1 MMIDKAYC
9 IVFLSPLAGRME
21 IFMINVSGHLRN
33 ERRATGFEDLSTA
46 LTVNCCGMQIFKT
59 KDYKQNRAAGRVD
72 YQLIYIYKGAGHY
85 YIHGKWKSL
94 SAGNVL
100 LFRPK
105 EAQTYSYFFKEH
117 PEIYWIHFTGYNC
130 EKIIQKYNL
139 HNCYIGEHS
148 LLKTFFQ
155 EVIIELQLKKPFF
168 EDMVLSNFWQIL
180 ATIARSHQQILSPF
194 GNDFSINR
202 LVIQLNQTYMDDW
215 NVESMAEY
223 CKLSVG
229 YFSHLFKKRIGSSP
243 MKYLTELRIEKA
255 KELIAT
261 NSMSMSN
268 IAQMTGFNDPLYF
281 SRVFK
286 KTTGIP
292 PKEFQQSLLTINTPN
307 WWDE

>member
-1 MMIDKAYC
+1 
-9 IVFLSPLAGRME
+9 
-21 IFMINVSGHLRN
+21 
-33 ERRATGFEDLSTA
+33 
-46 LTVNCCGMQIFKT
+46 MQIFKT

-261 NSMSMSN
+261 NSMSLSN

>member
-1 MMIDKAYC
+1 
-9 IVFLSPLAGRME
+9 
-21 IFMINVSGHLRN
+21 
-33 ERRATGFEDLSTA
+33 
-46 LTVNCCGMQIFKT
+46 
-59 KDYKQNRAAGRVD
+59 
-72 YQLIYIYKGAGHY
+72 
-85 YIHGKWKSL
+85 
-94 SAGNVL
+94 
-100 LFRPK
+100 
-105 EAQTYSYFFKEH
+105 
-117 PEIYWIHFTGYNC
+117 
-130 EKIIQKYNL
+130 
-139 HNCYIGEHS
+139 
-148 LLKTFFQ
+148 
-155 EVIIELQLKKPFF
+155 
-168 EDMVLSNFWQIL
+168 MVLSNFWQIL

-261 NSMSMSN
+261 NSMSLSN

>member
-1 MMIDKAYC
+1 
-9 IVFLSPLAGRME
+9 
-21 IFMINVSGHLRN
+21 
-33 ERRATGFEDLSTA
+33 
-46 LTVNCCGMQIFKT
+46 
-59 KDYKQNRAAGRVD
+59 
-72 YQLIYIYKGAGHY
+72 
-85 YIHGKWKSL
+85 
-94 SAGNVL
+94 
-100 LFRPK
+100 
-105 EAQTYSYFFKEH
+105 
-117 PEIYWIHFTGYNC
+117 
-130 EKIIQKYNL
+130 
-139 HNCYIGEHS
+139 
-148 LLKTFFQ
+148 
-155 EVIIELQLKKPFF
+155 
-168 EDMVLSNFWQIL
+168 MVLSNFWQIL

-215 NVESMAEY
+215 NVESMAKY

-261 NSMSMSN
+261 NSMSLSN

>member
-1 MMIDKAYC
+1 MFVLALSLYNTWNRG
-9 IVFLSPLAGRME
+9 VFLLCK
-21 IFMINVSGHLRN
+21 ITNL
-33 ERRATGFEDLSTA
+33 
-46 LTVNCCGMQIFKT
+46 
-59 KDYKQNRAAGRVD
+59 
-72 YQLIYIYKGAGHY
+72 LIY
-85 YIHGKWKSL
+85 
-94 SAGNVL
+94 
-100 LFRPK
+100 R
-105 EAQTYSYFFKEH
+105 
-117 PEIYWIHFTGYNC
+117 
-130 EKIIQKYNL
+130 
-139 HNCYIGEHS
+139 
-148 LLKTFFQ
+148 
-155 EVIIELQLKKPFF
+155 LQLKKPFF

-261 NSMSMSN
+261 NSMSLSN